1 MEILSTI
8 TVTPD
13 QVTGVFQPSSFHE
26 WVGQHVQVAGLD
38 PAYHHTL
45 RSVEIV
51 PGPRMVLN
59 HGTGTFVE
67 QVVPGGAAVLT
78 VHTEA
83 PFVPDHASFVQA
95 ITHLP
100 QARVRIV
107 DADSGE
113 ELVRGRYPAPLATA
127 QTIAVGD
134 REYMV
139 TAVEWPNRDPETG
152 SAGTAEDYQVATVR
166 SMPAAPAVELAPT
179 DS

>member
-13 QVTGVFQPSSFHE
+13 QLTGVFQPSSFQE

-45 RSVEIV
+45 RAVEIV
-51 PGPRMVLN
+51 AGPRMVLN

-83 PFVPDHASFVQA
+83 PFVPDHASYVQ
-95 ITHLP
+95 IINGLP

-107 DADSGE
+107 RADTGE
-113 ELVRGRYPAPLATA
+113 ELVRGKYPAPLGEG
-127 QTIAVGD
+127 QVLQVGGDEYQVSAVN
-134 REYMV
+134 
-139 TAVEWPNRDPETG
+139 WPNRHPEHG
-152 SAGTAEDYQVATVR
+152 SAGDLEDYQLATVI
-166 SMPAAPAVELAPT
+166 AVPPVPELQLAPSDT
-179 DS
+179 